1 MSAAPAAGSIST
13 SYLPGVMYIYEQWKL
28 QKKCQQRC
36 IDHKSPNDNISHLK
50 KKKRLWENSPGDVNI
65 EFTSKAISL
74 RRLDN
79 RPFLK
84 WQKGWALFFICIH
97 FFFYFIPGKE
107 KCQRRSLKQI
117 RLWVLYI
124 GYYIITVFENSQT
137 ADLFILQDRVNFHSS
152 DSFDVCEY

>member
-1 MSAAPAAGSIST
+1 MSAAPAADLISI

-28 QKKCQQRC
+28 RKNVSKDTQ
-36 IDHKSPNDNISHLK
+36 IINHKMITSHM
-50 KKKRLWENSPGDVNI
+50 KRKSLRKQPGDINI
-65 EFTSKAISL
+65 EFTSHAISL

-79 RPFLK
+79 RLFLK

-97 FFFYFIPGKE
+97 FSFYFIPGKE

-117 RLWVLYI
+117 RLRVLYI

-152 DSFDVCEY
+152 DSFEVCEY